1 MFCVLIPRQV
11 KYPRHTGE
19 DITGRG
25 KRSLTIQWAFAG
37 TVPVRSQV
45 IVSGVAGGGWM
56 LRVVP
61 PDAGAAG
68 EARGGRVRARRRVLQ
83 WFRGVCPHG
92 FMGTGKMTKL
102 EADFAKVVAVSAE
115 RGPHGG

>member
-1 MFCVLIPRQV
+1 MPVLPEKR
-11 KYPRHTGE
+11 E
-19 DITGRG
+19 AGR
-25 KRSLTIQWAFAG
+25 KWPSAG
-37 TVPVRSQV
+37 R
-45 IVSGVAGGGWM
+45 VAGDWAEM
-56 LRVVP
+56 
-61 PDAGAAG
+61 
-68 EARGGRVRARRRVLQ
+68 RVLQ